1 MTETIGDKIVQA
13 LDVIRTKGWCA
24 GSRSNID
31 GEVCALGAL
40 DAVLYRDSAWRL
52 DTWWYTQARLALA
65 MQVDP
70 EDLTEDDEYNGVSV
84 EQLREARRSLDEI
97 PDRPLWGWR
106 AETVVAGYNNT
117 HTREEVEAWF
127 EKAAMNVGVTGGTI
141 GKRPTV

>member
-40 DAVLYRDSAWRL
+40 DAVLYSHSQRRREVD
-52 DTWWYTQARLALA
+52 WYDQAQLALA
-65 MQVDP
+65 LQVDP

-84 EQLREARRSLDEI
+84 PELRNARQLLDDPDYPFDPFNSKAWNAEA
-97 PDRPLWGWR
+97 
-106 AETVVAGYNNT
+106 VVAGYNNT

-127 EKAAMNVGVTGGTI
+127 EKAAMNVGVTGTGS
-141 GKRPTV
+141 